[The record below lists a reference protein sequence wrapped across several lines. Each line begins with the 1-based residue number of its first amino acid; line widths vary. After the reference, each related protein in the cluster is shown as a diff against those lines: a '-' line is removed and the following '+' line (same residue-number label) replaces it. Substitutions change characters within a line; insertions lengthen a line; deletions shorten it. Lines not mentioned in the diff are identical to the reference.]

1 MSVIF
6 GKFVFR
12 MSGRKSGWT
21 LWGKTSEGRAEDQTT
36 EEGGRVRWAAKHR
49 GSILAS
55 HPAALGSI
63 PSVPQKNFRGN
74 IIKIAE
80 VNQRNRFEKSGQ
92 WHENVDRSHLVL
104 AGGKPVLQ
112 KRRKRQAR
120 VAASPGTVR
129 KVLTRNILNIKKGL
143 ELVLIACPGVRHRE
157 HSSE

>member
-21 LWGKTSEGRAEDQTT
+21 FWGQTSEGRAEDHKT
-36 EEGGRVRWAAKHR
+36 EEGGRVRWA
-49 GSILAS
+49 AS